1 MNNDVVAQIKTLNCT
16 VISPTKNLL
25 RLKDSE
31 ETMQAS
37 SLLMHTAKC
46 CTDKAHFVG
55 SSPTSEIT
63 NTVRSR
69 LIADLQRLE
78 RTDEYDGRIYKAISE
93 ILSNKKRLVGLGRNE
108 AEVRYAICDPLMSM
122 VCDCYSYTLK
132 LEETVKNNLEM
143 REVED
148 DDEKEEA
155 VVVSLRTLWAED
167 KDQSAPPLPSSSE
180 GTVEEAGAGAEKGRR
195 SVGGVVSADYAVYTL
210 GRPGQT
216 KVVAIIDAKRI
227 TPHSVAQVIGY
238 YSAFEVGDPRP
249 LVVVLTAYELK
260 IVIFPFHDG
269 SQRLV
274 NAVELQE
281 FKLWK
286 GEGRMLD
293 VGVLNLL
300 LSLMDEKSKLR
311 NYSVEAEKANIPQEA
326 RIPKNRVCTIVTDQA
341 KFEEISKNLSA
352 LNRMVRQLKED
363 RVKWP
368 REQKQQQRELKKM
381 RKLKK
386 QKDLEM
392 RKLEKQKDLEMRKL
406 KKQNLEMRKLEK
418 QNLEMRKLEKEL
430 KDLKDQ
436 NESKRCKRW
445 WRHYI
450 AKQN

>member
-1 MNNDVVAQIKTLNCT
+1 MNVN
-16 VISPTKNLL
+16 
-25 RLKDSE
+25 E
-31 ETMQAS
+31 
-37 SLLMHTAKC
+37 H
-46 CTDKAHFVG
+46 AH
-55 SSPTSEIT
+55 
-63 NTVRSR
+63 
-69 LIADLQRLE
+69 
-78 RTDEYDGRIYKAISE
+78 IYH
-93 ILSNKKRLVGLGRNE
+93 
-108 AEVRYAICDPLMSM
+108 
-122 VCDCYSYTLK
+122 
-132 LEETVKNNLEM
+132 
-143 REVED
+143 
-148 DDEKEEA
+148 
-155 VVVSLRTLWAED
+155 
-167 KDQSAPPLPSSSE
+167 
-180 GTVEEAGAGAEKGRR
+180 
-195 SVGGVVSADYAVYTL
+195 SVGGVMSKTSKADYAVYTL

-216 KVVAIIDAKRI
+216 KVVAIIDAKKHI

-293 VGVLNLL
+293 VGMLNLL

-311 NYSVEAEKANIPQEA
+311 NYSVEAKKANIPQEA

-363 RVKWP
+363 RVKWL

-386 QKDLEM
+386 QKDLEMRKLKKQKDLEMRKLKKQNLEMRKLEKQNLEM